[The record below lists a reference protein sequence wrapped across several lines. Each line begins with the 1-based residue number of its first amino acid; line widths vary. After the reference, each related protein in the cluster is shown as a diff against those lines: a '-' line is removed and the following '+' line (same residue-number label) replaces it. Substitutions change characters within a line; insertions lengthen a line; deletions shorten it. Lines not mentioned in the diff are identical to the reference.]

1 MESISLSFF
10 LKISFKFVIE
20 RSIFYFLNQLSNIVI
35 PRKCMNNDIRA
46 TLWIDCLYKNGMES
60 RPLQLYIC
68 R

>member
-1 MESISLSFF
+1 M
-10 LKISFKFVIE
+10 IE
-20 RSIFYFLNQLSNIVI
+20 RLIFYFLNQLSNIVI